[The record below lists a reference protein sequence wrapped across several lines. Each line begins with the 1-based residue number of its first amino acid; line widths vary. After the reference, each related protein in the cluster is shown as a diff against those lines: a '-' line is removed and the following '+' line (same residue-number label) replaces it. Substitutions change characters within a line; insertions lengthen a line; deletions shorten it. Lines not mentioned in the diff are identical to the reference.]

1 MKKADVGA
9 LIRWIIIIGLI
20 VFAIWGAVKIFS
32 RPTVPAVA
40 PIVPTQFAPAP
51 IAEPEVKAPADEPEI
66 AEEEELNLIELRSG
80 ENAAVGLEDPAVNP
94 KVTLQSGEGLMV
106 SSDPGGFSVS
116 DKPTDSENFGYMA
129 YIVNQTEDPI
139 DVVFHTGWN
148 EPNHRWNIHIVVF
161 HVNEVSALREHVQDI
176 NSREQ
181 KPSFFGYIFS
191 ETGLVVDPD
200 L

>member
-1 MKKADVGA
+1 MRR
-9 LIRWIIIIGLI
+9 ISWIILI
-20 VFAIWGAVKIFS
+20 LVAILVTAWLSGAFKGTEKAPVYQAPPVI
-32 RPTVPAVA
+32 PTEPAA
-40 PIVPTQFAPAP
+40 PPVPT
-51 IAEPEVKAPADEPEI
+51 AEPEVKAPADEPEI

-116 DKPTDSENFGYMA
+116 DKPIDSENFGYMA

-191 ETGLVVDPD
+191 ETGLVADPD